1 MTDTPHA
8 FLVDMLAMH
17 NTAAAYGCGLKPR
30 LAQMLLNRHTPPA
43 GAVQLGHRIR
53 ADGPAQAAPPGM
65 TRIDRA
71 VQGCE
76 RPVHVRR

>member
-30 LAQMLLNRHTPPA
+30 LAQMLLNRHTPPRA
-43 GAVQLGHRIR
+43 RSNWGTAFAQMVLHRLPH
-53 ADGPAQAAPPGM
+53 PA
-65 TRIDRA
+65 
-71 VQGCE
+71 
-76 RPVHVRR
+76 